1 MSRRFALIAVMAILF
16 ATPAAAFCKVALALG
31 LDISSSV
38 NSREYRLQ
46 QEGLASAL
54 ESKEVQRA
62 ILTPAGAYIEAAAFE
77 WSGFPQQS
85 LIIDWTRLDTPEAIT
100 TFANRLRQNWRRYSE
115 FSTALGKAVEYGA
128 NLLRRSPPCA
138 RKVLDIS
145 GDGENNDGAG
155 PDFYRAQGALD
166 GITINGLVILGA
178 YPNPAIYYRANVI
191 QGPNAFLA
199 QAMRFED
206 YRDVMLGKLLREIGE
221 ELVLGQNSE

>member
-1 MSRRFALIAVMAILF
+1 MLRVLQTGIVALALMTGSAN
-16 ATPAAAFCKVALALG
+16 AYCKVALAVG

-54 ESKEVQRA
+54 ESKEVQKA
-62 ILTPAGAYIEAAAFE
+62 ILTPQGAYIEAAVYE
-77 WSGFPQQS
+77 WSGVSQQS
-85 LIIDWTRLDTPEAIT
+85 LILDWTRLDSLEKISA
-100 TFANRLRQNWRRYSE
+100 FATRLRQNRRRYSE
-115 FSTALGKAVEYGA
+115 FSTALGMAAVFGA
-128 NLLRRSPPCA
+128 DLLRRAPPCA
-138 RKVLDIS
+138 RKVLDLS
-145 GDGENNDGAG
+145 GDGENNEGWG
-155 PDFYRAQGALD
+155 PDRYRAQGILD

-221 ELVLGQNSE
+221 ELVLGQTTE

>member
-1 MSRRFALIAVMAILF
+1 MLHAIVLATLIMLTANTAH
-16 ATPAAAFCKVALALG
+16 AFCKVALALG
-31 LDISSSV
+31 LDTSSSV

-46 QEGLASAL
+46 QDGLASAL
-54 ESKEVQRA
+54 ESPEVQKA
-62 ILTPAGAYIEAAAFE
+62 ILTPEGAFIETAVYE
-77 WSGFPQQS
+77 WSGEAQQN
-85 LIIDWTRLDTPEAIT
+85 LILDWTRLDSVDAIK
-100 TFANRLRQNWRRYSE
+100 TFTNRLRQNWRRYSE
-115 FSTALGKAVEYGA
+115 FSTALGHAAVYGA

-138 RKVLDIS
+138 RKVLDLS
-145 GDGENNDGAG
+145 GDGENNEGWG
-155 PDFYRAQGALD
+155 PEHYRRLGQLE

-221 ELVLGQNSE
+221 ELVLGRNSTQ